1 LILAK
6 QQTKNQDTFIRVLQ
20 EDHQQKITDNRD
32 GIKNAEIQIAK
43 ATTILQSREMDKGAV
58 LISLGDVAGP
68 RMALQNVERSN
79 RELERR
85 MGDLIL
91 EVLEYKQ
98 NPSSAKEVTPHR
110 LAIQKLEF
118 SIGEYKKQI
127 RLQHKEIEQ
136 YEQNPVCPTCH
147 NKLSDE
153 AVTVAIQAL
162 ETKQSDT
169 ILQYDQLVDSLDD
182 VERELQATVQ
192 EVIDKR
198 EKEIKQLEESLRN
211 NTTALLMAQ
220 EAMEAVRLGE
230 DQLRVVEK
238 AIVEQK
244 TIIASQKSIIQTLQ
258 KQIAEVEAKTGN
270 IDAEQET
277 LRQMAA
283 RVVSLIEQRT
293 ALHEEKQYLDI
304 AATMLKDSGIKTK
317 VIRQYLDTI
326 NRLVNLYLQ
335 AMDFF
340 VLFTLD
346 EEFKEVIKSSFRD
359 EFSYENFS
367 EGEKQ
372 RIDLALTLTWRAIA
386 KAKNS
391 MNTNLLIL
399 DEVFD
404 SSLDVNGTEYVMR
417 LLDELGTDTN
427 VFVISHKGVG
437 IEDRFTN
444 TIRFVKKQN
453 FSLIED

>member
-1 LILAK
+1 
-6 QQTKNQDTFIRVLQ
+6 
-20 EDHQQKITDNRD
+20 
-32 GIKNAEIQIAK
+32 
-43 ATTILQSREMDKGAV
+43 
-58 LISLGDVAGP
+58 
-68 RMALQNVERSN
+68 MALQNVERSN
-79 RELERR
+79 RELTGRI
-85 MGDLIL
+85 GAL
-91 EVLEYKQ
+91 KQ
-98 NPSSAKEVTPHR
+98 DIEHCEKNPSGTTEAMPYR

-118 SIGEYKKQI
+118 SLVEYKNQI
-127 RLQHKEIEQ
+127 ESLWKEIEQ
-136 YEQNPVCPTCH
+136 YKKNPVYPTC
-147 NKLSDE
+147 NKKLDDE
-153 AVTVAIQAL
+153 AVIVAITALELKRTVAIEQYNGLIHELDGA
-162 ETKQSDT
+162 EEG
-169 ILQYDQLVDSLDD
+169 LQL
-182 VERELQATVQ
+182 TVQ
-192 EVIDKR
+192 SANTQRKKI
-198 EKEIKQLEESLRN
+198 IAGLEQELSDN
-211 NTTALLMAQ
+211 VGALLEAQ

-230 DQLRVVEK
+230 DQLKVVEK

-277 LRQMAA
+277 LRQMAS